1 MYFFFFKQK
10 TAYEMRISAGV
21 QTCALPISV
30 GCRHAHDRPQAP
42 FHSVRQARGS
52 PPRPARAEE
61 AAGGRDQAC
70 RPRGQS
76 RRGQP
81 SWLAVA
87 DVERDAG
94 GDLVGDVLRQ
104 SFKRRLL
111 GGGRGI
117 FGGGDVYRSEEH
129 TTGLQSL

>member
-52 PPRPARAEE
+52 PPRPARAED
-61 AAGGRDQAC
+61 AAGRRDQAC

-87 DVERDAG
+87 DVERDEG
-94 GDLVGDVLRQ
+94 GDLVGGGIRQ
-104 SFKRRLL
+104 LL
-111 GGGRGI
+111 KSPLPGGDRGL
-117 FGGGDVYRSEEH
+117 FGGCGDSALMSE
-129 TTGLQSL
+129 

>member
-1 MYFFFFKQK
+1 MI
-10 TAYEMRISAGV
+10 R
-21 QTCALPISV
+21 
-30 GCRHAHDRPQAP
+30 R
-42 FHSVRQARGS
+42 
-52 PPRPARAEE
+52 PPRSTRTDTLFPYTTLFRSAEE

-104 SFKRRLL
+104 SFQRRLL
-111 GGGRGI
+111 GGDRGI

-129 TTGLQSL
+129 TSELQSLMRISYAVFCLKKKTRSITDENK